1 MTIMCVVMFICLT
14 CVLGLKVQECHL
26 AVMVMLLLILIY
38 IVTVSA
44 GGMIIII
51 FECVCESKSHLN
63 AFKVLLET

>member
-51 FECVCESKSHLN
+51 IIIECV
-63 AFKVLLET
+63 